1 MPARKLA
8 SKVVLKLAGTAI
20 AGIRKIGAP
29 AKARDEVDV
38 TCIGDAL
45 EQFIDNEIQ
54 KAGQLKLDL
63 VWQPGD
69 TNSELLD
76 TLIDSTDP
84 AARVAAWVIEW
95 RMFTPIKFDA
105 FSGYVLDLTPP
116 DLDAKGLIT
125 RTANVRLTTA
135 ITRTT
140 GT

>member
-1 MPARKLA
+1 MQRKLA
-8 SKVVLKLAGTAI
+8 NKVALTLAGTTI

-63 VWQPGD
+63 IWQPGD
-69 TNSELLD
+69 TNCELMD
-76 TLIDSTDP
+76 TLIDDSDP
-84 AARVAAWVIEW
+84 ANRVGAWVIQW

-105 FSGYVLDLTPP
+105 FSGYILDLTPP

-125 RTANVRLTTA
+125 RTANIRLTTK

>member
-1 MPARKLA
+1 MQRKLA
-8 SKVVLKLAGTAI
+8 NAVVLTLAGTTI

-29 AKARDEVDV
+29 AKAREEIDV

-45 EQFIDNEIQ
+45 EQFLDNEIQ

-63 VWQPGD
+63 IWQPGD
-69 TNSELLD
+69 TNCELLD
-76 TLIDSTDP
+76 TLIDDS
-84 AARVAAWVIEW
+84 AAGNRVGAWVIQW

-105 FSGYVLDLTPP
+105 FSGFVLDLTPP
-116 DLDAKGLIT
+116 ELDAKGLIT
-125 RTANVRLTTA
+125 RTANIRLTTK